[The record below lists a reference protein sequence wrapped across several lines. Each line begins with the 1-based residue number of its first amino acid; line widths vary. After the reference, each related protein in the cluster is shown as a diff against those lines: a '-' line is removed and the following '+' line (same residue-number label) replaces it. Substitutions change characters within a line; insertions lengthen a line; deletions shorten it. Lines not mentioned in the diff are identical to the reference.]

1 MSFHWH
7 LNSHLPIRWC
17 TSQPQHFIASASNRH
32 VNVYRPFISNRISM
46 FRPGLLVSYA
56 IHILSLFTWDAQ
68 WNIICGLL
76 LWMSQF
82 GMISN
87 SPKNVHPIMDG
98 LLLWIQ
104 HYGEHTHTCVY
115 IYICMYM
122 YIYIYILFNCIY
134 SRIMAQGH
142 RIKITPPKFSHAR
155 WFSPSIDFQD
165 CRGHDPIEAL
175 NPLGLRDFFPFFFL
189 YYWPFWGVPSGNLT

>member
-1 MSFHWH
+1 MPCHFIHSCQSCIYSFMSFHWH

-87 SPKNVHPIMDG
+87 SPKNAHPIMDG

-104 HYGEHTHTCVY
+104 HYGEHTHTHMC
-115 IYICMYM
+115 
-122 YIYIYILFNCIY
+122 IYIYACICIY
-134 SRIMAQGH
+134 IYTYYLIAYIAGLWRKVTVSRSPLQSLAMPGGFHHPLTSRIVVAM
-142 RIKITPPKFSHAR
+142 I
-155 WFSPSIDFQD
+155 PSK
-165 CRGHDPIEAL
+165 L
-175 NPLGLRDFFPFFFL
+175 
-189 YYWPFWGVPSGNLT
+189 